1 MVAKD
6 GMLTCP
12 LQAGELR
19 GPQEEDYPGVE
30 QDQQV
35 AAAAGDAH
43 LGRPAAGRR
52 LGTGQRIKES
62 DKFRNIRLGKP
73 SLKKTIFLLTF
84 VNKDFTPP
92 P

>member
-1 MVAKD
+1 
-6 GMLTCP
+6 MLTCP
-12 LQAGELR
+12 LQAGQLW

-52 LGTGQRIKES
+52 LGTGQLPIKES
-62 DKFRNIRLGKP
+62 DKFRNIRLGCLVP
-73 SLKKTIFLLTF
+73 TNAF
-84 VNKDFTPP
+84 VDTVS
-92 P
+92 

>member
-1 MVAKD
+1 MVAED
-6 GMLTCP
+6 VMLTCP

-52 LGTGQRIKES
+52 LGTGQLRLEEP
-62 DKFRNIRLGKP
+62 DKFRNIRLGY
-73 SLKKTIFLLTF
+73 SAY
-84 VNKDFTPP
+84 
-92 P
+92 